1 MAESNVY
8 QDLSD
13 MANLLRLDVIE
24 ACEAAKSGHPT
35 SCSSSAE
42 LLAVLFF
49 HESGLH
55 YNPQNPKQFS
65 NDRFVISKGHGAPLL
80 YACWA
85 HNGFLKREQLLTLRK
100 IDSPLE
106 GHPTPKLDFVDVATG
121 SLGQGLSVAAGM
133 AYASKY
139 IDKIPNRY
147 YCLMGDG
154 ETVEGSVWEA
164 CHFAHI
170 YKLSNLT
177 AIVDV
182 NGIGQSGAT
191 SIKTDMEVYNKRFQA
206 FGWDTIVIDGH
217 DTKQVVEAYT
227 KAREAQN
234 GDKPFAIIAKT
245 AKGKNFLNDI
255 ENSLNWHGKVFASLA
270 KATTD
275 HLRGLIVNKNVKLT
289 PTQPKF
295 EAKEPGEPVL
305 RLPDTLDYDKTK
317 EVAIRVGYG
326 NALKRLAKNDATNA
340 LFALDGDTK
349 VSTYSCY
356 LEEAYPEKFIE
367 GYIAEQNLVGVAQG
381 LVVRKKVPFV
391 SGFAAFFTRAFDQM
405 RMGSISLT
413 NVKFVGSHAGVSLGE
428 DGASQM
434 GLEDFAQFRS
444 LIGSIC
450 LYPSDAISCERAVE
464 LAANYKGS
472 AYIRTSRPNSTL
484 LYENNEKFEI
494 GKAKVLLQTDKDV
507 ITVASAG
514 ITVIEARTAAKTLAG
529 EGINVRVIDLFSIK
543 PIDVQTLS
551 QAAKA
556 TNNKL
561 LVVEE
566 HSPEGGL
573 YEAVAGALGP
583 HGVQL
588 YNISVDKLP
597 RSGKPNELLEMF
609 NLTAPRIVDKIRS
622 LL

>member
-1 MAESNVY
+1 MVEANQY
-8 QDLSD
+8 QDLQD
-13 MANLLRLDVIE
+13 LANLLRIDVID

-42 LLAVLFF
+42 FLACLFF

-55 YNPQNPKQFS
+55 YNPQKPKQFS

-80 YACWA
+80 YAVWA
-85 HNGFLKREQLLTLRK
+85 HNGYLKREQLLTLRK

-106 GHPTPKLDFVDVATG
+106 GHPTPKLEFVDVATG

-147 YCLMGDG
+147 FCLMGDG

-164 CHFAHI
+164 CHFASI
-170 YKLSNLT
+170 YKLGNLT
-177 AIVDV
+177 ALVDV

-191 SIKTDMEVYNKRFQA
+191 SIKDDIEVYSQRFKS

-217 DTKQVVEAYT
+217 NTQQIVEALT
-227 KAREAQN
+227 KVRAGN
-234 GDKPFAIIAKT
+234 PDKPVAILGKT
-245 AKGKNFLNDI
+245 AKGKNFLSDI
-255 ENSLNWHGKVFASLA
+255 EGSLAWHGKALGGQA
-270 KATTD
+270 QKTID
-275 HLRGLIVNKNVKLT
+275 HLKSLIKNPNVKLT

-295 EAKEPGEPVL
+295 ECPEPAEPHFA
-305 RLPDTLDYDKTK
+305 LPESLDYDKTK
-317 EVAIRVGYG
+317 QVAIRAGYG
-326 NALKRLAKNDATNA
+326 NALKRLAGADKYNA
-340 LFALDGDTK
+340 LFGLDGDTK
-349 VSTYSCY
+349 VSTYACY
-356 LEEAYPEKFIE
+356 LEEAYPERFIE

-381 LVVRKKVPFV
+381 LVVRKKVPFC
-391 SGFAAFFTRAFDQM
+391 SAFAAFFTRAFDQM

-444 LIGSIC
+444 LIGSIVF
-450 LYPSDAISCERAVE
+450 YPSDAIACERAVE
-464 LAANYKGS
+464 LAANYKGT
-472 AYIRTSRPNSTL
+472 AYIRTSRPNSSL

-494 GKAKVLLQTDKDV
+494 GKAKVIKRTENDV

-514 ITVIEARTAAKTLAG
+514 ITLIEAKTAAEKLAA
-529 EGINVRVIDLFSIK
+529 EGINVRVVDLFSIK

-551 QAAKA
+551 DCVKG

-561 LVVEE
+561 LVIEE
-566 HSPEGGL
+566 HFPEGGIF
-573 YEAVAGALGP
+573 EAVASALSTFGFKIWN
-583 HGVQL
+583 V
-588 YNISVDKLP
+588 SVDRLP
-597 RSGKPNELLEMF
+597 RSGKPDELLDMY
-609 NLTAPRIVDKIRS
+609 NLTAPKIAEKIRS